1 MVRNWCTLHSDGEC
15 DLLQHRVNIK
25 RTAMELRLELDRSPT
40 NNEIM
45 QRLGIPADRFRD
57 IQRTNMRTLS
67 LHEHDRITGRE
78 RVENL
83 VDNQDVMS
91 AVANKTSM
99 LRYGMDDV
107 VNTLHLF
114 LTFNLFLQ
122 TYYLTGCTVFVCHMA

>member
-1 MVRNWCTLHSDGEC
+1 MHSDGEY

-25 RTAMELRLELDRSPT
+25 RTAMELRLELDRPPT

-83 VDNQDVMS
+83 VDNEDVMS

-107 VNTLHLF
+107 VNMLYLSSQFVSFDILF
-114 LTFNLFLQ
+114 NRV
-122 TYYLTGCTVFVCHMA
+122 CNICCHMA